1 MADIKAQFRTVT
13 AAALNEFIQ
22 TKGAEITVEAETLA
36 VQTPPDPNMGDL
48 GIPMFAFAKTLRAA
62 PPQIANA
69 VLEIIAGIETSS
81 VGKFLAVGPY
91 LNLMLNKSSESFK
104 ILERIAAQK
113 ENYGSFDESGKPH
126 LAGRKVMV
134 EFSSPNT
141 NKPLHLGHLRN
152 DALGESVSLILK
164 KGGA

>member
-69 VLEIIAGIETSS
+69 VLEIISNNKILAGIETAS

-91 LNLMLNKSSESFK
+91 LNLMLNKSASSFK

-113 ENYGSFDESGKPH
+113 ENYGSFLSK
-126 LAGRKVMV
+126 R
-134 EFSSPNT
+134 
-141 NKPLHLGHLRN
+141 
-152 DALGESVSLILK
+152 
-164 KGGA
+164 